1 MGVCVPSAHY
11 IPGCTGFKNADTT
24 LIDCWELW
32 LDRREKRDNR
42 IKYLGFKQYSAI
54 RS

>member
-1 MGVCVPSAHY
+1 MGVCVFLVYY
-11 IPGCTGFKNADTT
+11 IFGCIGFKNVDII

-42 IKYLGFKQYSAI
+42 IKYLGFK
-54 RS
+54 